1 MASGFPPF
9 IDRSA
14 AKAPD
19 WTSPRRSGRFCLRIR
34 QARDSIQTRF
44 DDPDQAHSR
53 LRSCQTH
60 PQPVRSTQAP
70 TPAVNPL
77 NPKPQAAH
85 PDGGTRPKLPRV
97 ILISALLA
105 AFVVWAVALLWRSA
119 ENRLR
124 AEWLWQTRQIRDAL
138 PTDFTAGLTGTAQDL
153 LAPEYHLAKRRLA
166 RIREDLNNCRF
177 IYIVGLDSNGGVF
190 FYLDSEPPGSP
201 DESTA
206 GQPYTTAPTALAA
219 RLRDRQEWVT
229 GPYVDS
235 YGRWISAFVP
245 MHGSSP
251 MAIALDA
258 SARDWTVNI
267 TQRILPEV
275 GLGLVTLACGLYFFF
290 GLSRTPS
297 AKTTRNPD
305 AWTRFRDAS
314 LFIGP
319 VLTLGL
325 LGILALYSER
335 EDRSLS
341 QQHQEAEDLQASVAQ
356 IRLLDERLTASAL
369 LAVRETTDAWLRRHG
384 ADAEA
389 LTNLIASSRIHS
401 PAELADLLLQLDQSK
416 ERRLATESRA
426 LAAAARGD
434 HAQAAKLL
442 SDPSYEENKSRH
454 AEVLARMEANLS
466 TRLALIAH
474 ANDRSAQRQR
484 VLLGLAFVIALLN
497 WGVIRRVLDQ
507 RNRAEATALRAL
519 SSHKNRLAEEVA
531 IRTAQL
537 AESESRFRTLFENL
551 GQGVVAHSPH
561 GQILELNPAAARIL
575 GRSRAQLLN
584 SSSLFPGGQLTD
596 QNDAPLEEEPSATVL
611 RTGRPVGGLVLGLR
625 TETGERRWLLVDSVP
640 LPSHTSATPAGVL
653 TTLSDVTARH
663 LAENALRERTRELDG
678 FFQLALDLLAVTDTE
693 GHIVRLNSG
702 WTHALGHLS
711 SRLLN
716 SPLIDLAH
724 PDDADFVRLAY
735 ADLRRGSPANGS
747 IVRFRTAD
755 GGYRQIEW
763 RAAAIERRVY
773 IAARDVTARHEAEQT
788 REHQRRMLEHVIE
801 TDHSGYWDWDLL
813 AGSLYLSPGL
823 KRMLG
828 YDDVELPNHPDTLR
842 THAHPEDLARAL
854 EILDGHIKSSG
865 RRPYLTEIRWRRR
878 DGSWHWVRCSGG
890 VLAWTPEGAPARMVG
905 SHVDIHEAK
914 ISAEALAIATEEARE
929 LARQADNAN
938 RAKSEFLAN
947 MSHEIRTPLNGV
959 LGLVGLLA
967 ETRLNPEQVSWV
979 RGIESSGRNLLR
991 LVNDLLDLSRV
1002 EAGRLELVTETFSP
1016 RDLLDSIANTL
1027 RPQAQAKK
1035 LAFRLETKALPDF
1048 VLGDSLRLRQ
1058 ILDNLLGNAVKF
1070 TEKGEIVL
1078 AATSAPARDPGSVLM
1093 RIEVH
1098 DTGPGIAAEKLDR
1111 LFQKFSQVDASLTR
1125 SHGGSG
1131 LGLALS
1137 RDLARLLGGD
1147 VSVET
1152 AQSRGAVFRVEIPF
1166 ALASTPIPPE
1176 PEPAKPEP
1184 PIDVEGLRAR
1194 LMGDEKMTRALLAN
1208 LAPGLVRHI
1217 DDTRAALETGTAESA
1232 TRALHTLKGAAAN
1245 IGAGPVRAA
1254 AAAAENALRTGDQP
1268 ALAEARERLYA
1279 RSEEFVAA
1287 LPEIT
1292 RAPSAPPP

>member
-1 MASGFPPF
+1 MNPP
-9 IDRSA
+9 
-14 AKAPD
+14 
-19 WTSPRRSGRFCLRIR
+19 
-34 QARDSIQTRF
+34 
-44 DDPDQAHSR
+44 
-53 LRSCQTH
+53 
-60 PQPVRSTQAP
+60 
-70 TPAVNPL
+70 
-77 NPKPQAAH
+77 NPKPQAAL
-85 PDGGTRPKLPRV
+85 PDGGVRPKPLRLL
-97 ILISALLA
+97 LISALIT
-105 AFVVWAVALLWRSA
+105 AFGFAAVALLWRSA
-119 ENRLR
+119 ESRLR

-138 PTDFTAGLTGTAQDL
+138 PSDFTAGLTGTAQDL

-177 IYIVGLDSNGGVF
+177 IYIVGLDSNGEVF

-206 GQPYTTAPTALAA
+206 GQPYTTAPSALAA
-219 RLRDRQEWVT
+219 HLRDRQEWVT

-245 MHGSSP
+245 MHGSTP

-297 AKTTRNPD
+297 AKTARNPGV
-305 AWTRFRDAS
+305 WTRFRDAS

-335 EDRSLS
+335 ENRSLR
-341 QQHQEAEDLQASVAQ
+341 QQRQQAEDLQASVAQ
-356 IRLLDERLTASAL
+356 LRLLDERLTASAR
-369 LAVRETTDAWLRRHG
+369 LAAREVTDDWLNRHG

-389 LTNLIASSRIHS
+389 LTNLVASTRIQS
-401 PAELADLLLQLDQSK
+401 PAELADLLLQLDQIN
-416 ERRLATESRA
+416 ERRLAVERRA
-426 LAAAARGD
+426 LAAAVQGGYAP
-434 HAQAAKLL
+434 ALAIL
-442 SDPSYEENKSRH
+442 SDPSYTENKERH
-454 AEVLARMEANLS
+454 TEVLARVEENLS

-474 ANDRSAQRQR
+474 ANERSAQRQR

-507 RNRAEATALRAL
+507 RNQAEADVLRAL
-519 SSHKNRLAEEVA
+519 SNHKNRLAEEVA

-551 GQGVVAHSPH
+551 GQGVVAHNPR
-561 GQILELNPAAARIL
+561 GQIQELNPAAAHIL

-584 SSSLFPGGQLTD
+584 SPSLAPGSQLTD
-596 QNDAPLEEEPSATVL
+596 QNDSPLEEEPSATVL
-611 RTGRPVGGLVLGLR
+611 RTGRPAGGLVLGLR

-640 LPSHTSATPAGVL
+640 LPGHNGSTPAGVL

-693 GHIVRLNSG
+693 SHIIRLNSG
-702 WTHALGHLS
+702 WTHALGHPA

-716 SPLIDLAH
+716 SPLIELTH

-735 ADLRRGSPANGS
+735 ADLRRGSPAGGNLL
-747 IVRFRTAD
+747 RLRTVD

-763 RAAAIERRVY
+763 RAAAIDRRVY
-773 IAARDVTARHEAEQT
+773 IAARDVTARHEAEQA

-801 TDHSGYWDWDLL
+801 TDHSGYWDWDMV
-813 AGSLYLSPGL
+813 AGSLYFSPGL

-828 YDDVELPNHPDTLR
+828 YEDVELPNHPDTLR

-854 EILDGHIKSSG
+854 EILDGHVKSTG

-914 ISAEALAIATEEARE
+914 TSAESLAIATEEARE
-929 LARQADNAN
+929 LARQADAAN

-967 ETRLNPEQVSWV
+967 QTRLNPEQVSWV

-1002 EAGRLELVTETFSP
+1002 EAGRLELVAEAFSP
-1016 RDLLDSIANTL
+1016 RDLLDSIASTL
-1027 RPQAQAKK
+1027 RPQAKAKS
-1035 LAFRLETKALPDF
+1035 LAFRLETKDLPES
-1048 VLGDSLRLRQ
+1048 VVGDALRLRQ

-1078 AATSAPARDPGSVLM
+1078 AATSAPAPDPATVLL
-1093 RIEVH
+1093 RIEVR
-1098 DTGPGIAAEKLDR
+1098 DTGPGIAVEKLDR
-1111 LFQKFSQVDASLTR
+1111 LFQKFSQVDTSLTR

-1152 AQSRGAVFRVEIPF
+1152 AQSRGAAFRVEIPF
-1166 ALASTPIPPE
+1166 TLASAPLRPE
-1176 PEPAKPEP
+1176 PTPVEAEP
-1184 PIDVEGLRAR
+1184 PIDIAGLRAR
-1194 LMGDEKMTRALLAN
+1194 LMGDEKMTRTLLAN

-1217 DDTRAALETGTAESA
+1217 DEARSALDNGDAETAA
-1232 TRALHTLKGAAAN
+1232 RALHTLKGAAAN

-1254 AAAAENALRTGDQP
+1254 AAAAESALRGGDQE
-1268 ALAEARERLYA
+1268 ALAEARQRLFA
-1279 RSEEFVAA
+1279 RAGEFVAA

-1292 RAPSAPPP
+1292 KASSAPQP